1 MSITPQ
7 SPTRQR
13 RELDRKTRRNSR
25 YTAAQPQQNSQQP
38 RSRRV
43 SSSAT
48 PIHRAKP
55 PRFCPHRLSP
65 QMRSLL
71 TFQQILSAIA
81 WTLLASALG
90 IYTWSVCVPKLWK
103 QEYEKLETLQRQ
115 ERHFTAMSETLKDRL
130 AQQAEKPEAGLSKVN
145 PAQMI
150 FLEPASAK
158 SGKKLP
164 NNPYK
169 RERRSHNDAP
179 VAY

>member
-1 MSITPQ
+1 MPITPQ

-13 RELDRKTRRNSR
+13 RNPDGKNRRNSR
-25 YTAAQPQQNSQQP
+25 KTVVEPKNLK
-38 RSRRV
+38 R
-43 SSSAT
+43 SSSQRDRT
-48 PIHRAKP
+48 SPKSIYRSQP

-65 QMRSLL
+65 QIRSLL

-90 IYTWSVCVPKLWK
+90 IYTWSVCMPKLWK

-130 AQQAEKPEAGLSKVN
+130 AQQAEQPEAGLGKVN

-150 FLEPASAK
+150 FLEPKSAPI
-158 SGKKLP
+158 GKKMLKNTP
-164 NNPYK
+164 K
-169 RERRSHNDAP
+169 REHHTNNDVP